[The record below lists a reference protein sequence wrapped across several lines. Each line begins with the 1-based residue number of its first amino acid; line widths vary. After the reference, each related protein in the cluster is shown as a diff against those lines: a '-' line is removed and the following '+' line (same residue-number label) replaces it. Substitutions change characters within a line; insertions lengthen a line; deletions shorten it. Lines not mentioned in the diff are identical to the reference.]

1 MLESNAYKQEFPMM
15 QFAKNRKPIDDWMEH
30 ENNSFY
36 HVSQQYLYVQIPRGV
51 KIDADEDL
59 WIE

>member
-1 MLESNAYKQEFPMM
+1 MM

-36 HVSQQYLYVQIPRGV
+36 HVSQQQYLYVQIPRGV